1 MEHTSSAISLFA
13 TTLLLGMMGVLIAR
27 RRAHLRLV
35 VRVIGEPD
43 HKLID
48 YLDHLV
54 QDGRLAPAAP
64 A

>member
-1 MEHTSSAISLFA
+1 MEHTSEVLSVALTAMAISL
-13 TTLLLGMMGVLIAR
+13 MGVLIAR

-43 HKLID
+43 HKLIG
-48 YLDHLV
+48 YLDHLL
-54 QDGRLAPAAP
+54 QDGRLAPATA

>member
-1 MEHTSSAISLFA
+1 MEHTSSAISLFV
-13 TTLLLGMMGVLIAR
+13 TTMLLGMAGVLVAR

-48 YLDHLV
+48 YLDRLV
-54 QDGRLAPAAP
+54 QDGKLAPAAL

>member
-43 HKLID
+43 HKLIG
-48 YLDHLV
+48 YLDRLV
-54 QDGRLAPAAP
+54 QDGRLAPATTA
-64 A
+64 